1 MSKTLKVIIIV
12 VLVIVV
18 LGLILWGA
26 WFWFSRQAFPETSG
40 TITVPGLSQPVEIV
54 RDEYGVAHIY
64 AHNAEDLFFAEGY
77 VHAQE
82 RFWQMEF
89 RRRLGAGRLSEIFG
103 ETTLSTDKYLRHFG
117 FHDLTEESY
126 RALND
131 ETRSII
137 DAYTAGIN
145 AYIGDREPSQ
155 LGLEFALL
163 DLQGA
168 EVEIEEWTAVDS
180 MIWTEMMIFDQSDQL
195 RTELKNIDMLASVG
209 WDMYADLHPLYRDD
223 RPVIIP
229 SEELD
234 YLEDVEESVVAEIG
248 ADEFQYLL
256 DLRKV
261 LSDAEVVPP
270 LLADMGFFSSGGSN
284 SFAISG
290 ENTTTGTPLLANDPH
305 MGVNMPALWYEIG
318 MHCVEKNEDCIYDF
332 RGFSLPGVPGILI
345 GHNDRIAWGLTN
357 AAFDAEDV
365 FIERLNPDDPNQY
378 EVNGEWVDMDIRRE
392 EIKVRGLDE
401 PVVFFVRSTRNG
413 VIATDSMVD
422 RTLFSHDDE
431 APELFALSYAWTALE
446 PVQTLE
452 AVLKVNGA
460 QNWDGFLEALQQF
473 DAGKQNWLY
482 ADVDGNIGYIMP
494 GKVPIRAGGDGSLPV
509 PGWNDDYQWTGFIPY
524 EELPRVFN
532 PAQGFIATSNNPQT
546 RAGDYPY
553 LINVSQDRGQRA
565 QRVTDMIQNDPDGL
579 SIEDMTAIQTDN
591 KSLSALEIIPYLENL
606 SFEDSLVSDAR
617 DRLLQW
623 DAQMVM
629 DSPEAALYSTFW
641 VHLLAGIFHDQLPPD
656 LYPSGNHITSDSVY
670 FLLQEPDNVWWD
682 DITTPDHVE
691 DRDGILGKAFE
702 EAYVEGVELF
712 GDDLSE
718 WRWGDLHTITFRN
731 ATLGQSGIGVIEDI
745 FNRGPYATNGSE
757 SVIQKTCWS
766 ANEPYEVGCIPAL
779 RQVIDLGDLSNSIMI
794 HSVGQS
800 GHPMH
805 RYYDHFIDPWR
816 NFEYHPSNWE
826 RGEAESGS
834 SETLIL
840 EPVG

>member
-18 LGLILWGA
+18 LGLVLWGA

-64 AHNAEDLFFAEGY
+64 AHNTEDLFFAEGY
-77 VHAQE
+77 IHAQE
-82 RFWQMEF
+82 RFWQLEF

-131 ETRSII
+131 ESRSIV
-137 DAYTAGIN
+137 DAK
-145 AYIGDREPSQ
+145 
-155 LGLEFALL
+155 
-163 DLQGA
+163 
-168 EVEIEEWTAVDS
+168 VEIEEWTAVDS
-180 MIWTEMMIFDQSDQL
+180 MIWAEMMIFDQSDQL

-209 WDMYADLHPLYRDD
+209 WDMYADLNPLYRDD

-234 YLEDVEESVVAEIG
+234 YLENVEESLVAEIG
-248 ADEFQYLL
+248 ADGFQYLL
-256 DLRKV
+256 DLRRV
-261 LSDAEVVPP
+261 LSVAGVAPP
-270 LLADMGFFSSGGSN
+270 LLADMGFLSTAGSN

-318 MHCVEKNEDCIYDF
+318 MHCVEKNEDCIYNL
-332 RGFSLPGVPGILI
+332 RGFSLPGLPGIVI

-378 EVNGEWVDMDIRRE
+378 QVNGEWLDMDIRRE

-413 VIATDSMVD
+413 VVATDSMLD
-422 RTLFSHDDE
+422 QTLFSHDDE

-494 GKVPIRAGGDGSLPV
+494 GKVPILLM

-524 EELPRVFN
+524 EELPRIFN
-532 PAQGFIATSNNPQT
+532 PA
-546 RAGDYPY
+546 
-553 LINVSQDRGQRA
+553 
-565 QRVTDMIQNDPDGL
+565 
-579 SIEDMTAIQTDN
+579 
-591 KSLSALEIIPYLENL
+591 
-606 SFEDSLVSDAR
+606 
-617 DRLLQW
+617 
-623 DAQMVM
+623 
-629 DSPEAALYSTFW
+629 
-641 VHLLAGIFHDQLPPD
+641 
-656 LYPSGNHITSDSVY
+656 
-670 FLLQEPDNVWWD
+670 
-682 DITTPDHVE
+682 
-691 DRDGILGKAFE
+691 
-702 EAYVEGVELF
+702 
-712 GDDLSE
+712 
-718 WRWGDLHTITFRN
+718 
-731 ATLGQSGIGVIEDI
+731 
-745 FNRGPYATNGSE
+745 
-757 SVIQKTCWS
+757 
-766 ANEPYEVGCIPAL
+766 
-779 RQVIDLGDLSNSIMI
+779 
-794 HSVGQS
+794 
-800 GHPMH
+800 
-805 RYYDHFIDPWR
+805 
-816 NFEYHPSNWE
+816 
-826 RGEAESGS
+826 
-834 SETLIL
+834 
-840 EPVG
+840 